1 MYYSY
6 WSKAIKM
13 VVNMNV
19 GSIIDS
25 NCICLGFF
33 LLNSRCIVYTT
44 NAFHKSILLKWAKM
58 FDY

>member
-33 LLNSRCIVYTT
+33 LLYSADALYPTY
-44 NAFHKSILLKWAKM
+44 AFHKSILL
-58 FDY
+58 

>member
-33 LLNSRCIVYTT
+33 LLYSRCIVY
-44 NAFHKSILLKWAKM
+44 NKRLS
-58 FDY
+58 

>member
-25 NCICLGFF
+25 NCICLVFF
-33 LLNSRCIVYTT
+33 YFTADALYTT
-44 NAFHKSILLKWAKM
+44 NAFPIKSILL
-58 FDY
+58 

>member
-25 NCICLGFF
+25 NCIIFVWFF
-33 LLNSRCIVYTT
+33 FYFTADALYTT
-44 NAFHKSILLKWAKM
+44 NAFHKSILL
-58 FDY
+58 